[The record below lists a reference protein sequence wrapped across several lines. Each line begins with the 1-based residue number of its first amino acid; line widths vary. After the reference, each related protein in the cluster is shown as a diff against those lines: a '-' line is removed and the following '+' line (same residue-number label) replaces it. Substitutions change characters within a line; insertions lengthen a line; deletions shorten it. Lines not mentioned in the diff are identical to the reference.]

1 MTKIAG
7 ALNMLPKTILN
18 KTITNES
25 TNEVIKI
32 YQADRNYPK
41 FYRNFLTKS
50 DNGRD
55 DLCLDFYDV
64 SKKLIPLW
72 RSS

>member
-1 MTKIAG
+1 LYWHLTEVTAYQYLGMTKIAG

-25 TNEVIKI
+25 TNEAIKI

-41 FYRNFLTKS
+41 FACVVAVGLLV
-50 DNGRD
+50 G
-55 DLCLDFYDV
+55 
-64 SKKLIPLW
+64 I
-72 RSS
+72 